1 LGKYIGKNPGF
12 IGATILGDGTVTP
25 VLDMPELLRAP
36 ARAINSIYTNLMD
49 IEEPESMMPTI
60 MVVDDSLSQRRALE
74 QLLSDVGYKVR
85 TARDGIEAVNLL
97 AQVKP
102 DLVLTDLEMPRM
114 NGIELTAHIR
124 AQSSLRRLPV
134 IMITSRTTQKHRQ
147 MAEEAGIDFYLAK
160 PARDEELLV
169 KVHNLLEHATDRERK
184 IA

>member
-1 LGKYIGKNPGF
+1 
-12 IGATILGDGTVTP
+12 
-25 VLDMPELLRAP
+25 
-36 ARAINSIYTNLMD
+36 
-49 IEEPESMMPTI
+49 MMPTI

-74 QLLSDVGYKVR
+74 QLLSDAGYKVR
-85 TARDGIEAVNLL
+85 TARDGIEAMNLL

-124 AQSSLRRLPV
+124 AQSSLSRLPV

-147 MAEEAGIDFYLAK
+147 MAEEAGIDFYLTK
-160 PARDEELLV
+160 PAREEDLLV
-169 KVHNLLEHATDRERK
+169 KVHDLLGQATDRERK